1 MPIRIIK
8 ASEPED
14 KSEVGRDIAMAI
26 PTGLAEGVTGLVG
39 SFGDLRSLGDSAVQK
54 AGELMGFKGPAP
66 KMTAPL
72 PVEIVSRAGAK
83 LMEKATGADPR
94 ISRLA
99 MAMTSPAALMS
110 APTSRELLGAV
121 SDDKPLYQPKTKPG
135 KYARTLAQFAPAAA
149 TPGGPVRRAASV
161 VVPGVASEAAGQAT
175 EGTAMEPYARIAA
188 AMAGGTAVSMAGR
201 GGPDTRLLAEASR
214 GATDDQVAA
223 ARGLMEE
230 AQRRGVQLTMAE
242 ALQQVTDAGTGMG
255 RMQRVIEGTRAGNE
269 RIAPVMAQRPA
280 QVRQAIGDFA
290 DTIAAPTDQPSM
302 IGAQAQQA
310 ASGALDDT
318 RQFINAWAK
327 PYYDRLPGQSLPDE
341 QFQQLQRNPSYQ
353 AALADVRNNPE
364 LAPLLQADLPM
375 DEAARMA
382 RARQQG
388 FTTPAYHGTPN
399 AFADDID
406 LGRSGSNTDTHSKG
420 AFFATDDPRVAS
432 TYAGRPDA
440 TVDDLQQHLDAY
452 NRHLERIKSNNLGDA
467 AYQSVLEE
475 RDAIAKEISANI
487 AGNVGGNVRPLLL
500 NPTGF
505 LESDAGGR
513 GWYDTVVPAKF
524 RALSQGAPGEIIR
537 NVVDPGGLAKRADQ
551 YPATTFVITDPQ
563 RAVRSRFDAF
573 APSNPD
579 NDLNVINRVVQ
590 RLDEMQDAATPSP
603 ANPQGSNTLAAQR
616 GKARSLAEAMASEV
630 SDDWRAARDAV
641 AGGRRAYLEPLQR
654 GPLGAI
660 SKTPDLRTQTST
672 IFPAQPLE
680 GGADE
685 AARTLLMLEQQQPGL
700 GASLTRQQLVNSANE
715 ATQDLQSGPN
725 PWGGAKW
732 AATQMGN
739 PEQARTLSAGVG
751 AVGGDPGSLDRLAEV
766 LRATGKR
773 QAPGSLTAY
782 NAKDLEELGKAGVVG
797 EGLRT
802 GLNPPGI
809 FRRLGQGFQDWQTER
824 NAGRLAEAIIAAPA
838 DAERILLHARQVV
851 PAGPELQA
859 IERVALAAQL
869 ARQPQLEGR

>member
-175 EGTAMEPYARIAA
+175 EGSAMEPYARIAA

-280 QVRQAIGDFA
+280 QVRQAIIGEA
-290 DTIAAPTDQPSM
+290 DNIAPPAPDPYVLGQ
-302 IGAQAQQA
+302 QAQDASGQVLTGVRQQINANARPFYQALEQERMPVASPQYQQLIRDPAYQEGLRAVRGNEILNAPIANLPDDSLAVVDEVVKQLDTLAENARPNPA
-310 ASGALDDT
+310 ASTG
-318 RQFINAWAK
+318 NA
-327 PYYDRLPGQSLPDE
+327 QMS
-341 QFQQLQRNPSYQ
+341 
-353 AALADVRNNPE
+353 AAF
-364 LAPLLQADLPM
+364 
-375 DEAARMA
+375 EAAR
-382 RARQQG
+382 RQ
-388 FTTPAYHGTPN
+388 
-399 AFADDID
+399 ADE
-406 LGRSGSNTDTHSKG
+406 LASAVSEPWRLSRSM
-420 AFFATDDPRVAS
+420 VAS
-432 TYAGRPDA
+432 GR
-440 TVDDLQQHLDAY
+440 
-452 NRHLERIKSNNLGDA
+452 E
-467 AYQSVLEE
+467 
-475 RDAIAKEISANI
+475 
-487 AGNVGGNVRPLLL
+487 
-500 NPTGF
+500 
-505 LESDAGGR
+505 
-513 GWYDTVVPAKF
+513 
-524 RALSQGAPGEIIR
+524 
-537 NVVDPGGLAKRADQ
+537 
-551 YPATTFVITDPQ
+551 
-563 RAVRSRFDAF
+563 AF
-573 APSNPD
+573 
-579 NDLNVINRVVQ
+579 
-590 RLDEMQDAATPSP
+590 
-603 ANPQGSNTLAAQR
+603 
-616 GKARSLAEAMASEV
+616 
-630 SDDWRAARDAV
+630 
-641 AGGRRAYLEPLQR
+641 LEPLQA
-654 GPLGAI
+654 GPMGAVSKTQNLGA
-660 SKTPDLRTQTST
+660 QTSAL
-672 IFPAQPLE
+672 FPSAPTEGAAPATAQAL
-680 GGADE
+680 
-685 AARTLLMLEQQQPGL
+685 TMLEQQQPGL